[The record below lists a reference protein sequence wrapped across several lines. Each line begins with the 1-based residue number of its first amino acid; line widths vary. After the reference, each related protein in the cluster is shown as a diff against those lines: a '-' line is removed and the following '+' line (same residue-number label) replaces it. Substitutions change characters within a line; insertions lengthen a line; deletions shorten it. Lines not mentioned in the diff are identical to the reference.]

1 MMIDIRNEI
10 VFQTARSGGKGG
22 QNVNKVE
29 SMVIGKWRIAD
40 SDLLNEKQKT
50 ILLEKLKSKINKE
63 GYLQMKSQEDRSQ
76 LNNKE
81 IVIEKM
87 NELIQHALIVKTTRI
102 ATKIPKQVIRK
113 RLENKRMKSVLKSNR
128 RKWIEE

>member
-1 MMIDIRNEI
+1 MVIDIHNEI

-29 SMVIGKWRIAD
+29 SMVIGKWCIAD

-50 ILLEKLKSKINKE
+50 ILLEKLRSKINKE
-63 GYLQMKSQEDRSQ
+63 GYLQVKSQEDRSQ

-113 RLENKRMKSVLKSNR
+113 RLENKRMKSELKSNR
-128 RKWIEE
+128 RKWKEG

>member
-22 QNVNKVE
+22 QNVNKIE
-29 SMVIGKWRIAD
+29 SMVIGNWHIAD
-40 SDLLNEKQKT
+40 SYLLNEKQKA
-50 ILLEKLKSKINKE
+50 ILLEKLKKKINKE
-63 GYLQMKSQEDRSQ
+63 GYLQVKSQEDRSQ

-87 NELIQHALIVKTTRI
+87 NQLVQHALIVKTTRI

-113 RLENKRMKSVLKSNR
+113 RLENKRIKSELKSNR
-128 RKWIEE
+128 RKWTEE